1 MNGKLLNRYL
11 WPAVAVLALF
21 GVFMF
26 ALARIGSG
34 DLVVSEIP
42 SPLIGKPA
50 PSIDLPTIAGNEA
63 RFTSASMLGKPWL
76 LNVWGTWCPACRD
89 EHPALMEMAPI
100 IGVPIVG
107 LDWKDDAGDARNWL
121 ASLGNPYHAV
131 PFDPVGRTAI
141 DFGVYGA
148 PETFLIGGDG
158 RVLAKHI
165 GPLTMEVWET
175 KLKPKLL
182 AAKGERP

>member
-1 MNGKLLNRYL
+1 MERKLLNRFL
-11 WPAVAVLALF
+11 WPAVATLVLF
-21 GVFMF
+21 GVFFF
-26 ALARIGSG
+26 ALHRISSG
-34 DLVVSEIP
+34 DLIVSDIP
-42 SPLIGKPA
+42 SPLIGKVA
-50 PSIDLPTIAGNEA
+50 PPMDLPALTGPTERVRTTDFKGRAW
-63 RFTSASMLGKPWL
+63 M

-121 ASLGNPYHAV
+121 ASLGDPYHAV

-158 RVLAKHI
+158 TVLAKHI

>member
-1 MNGKLLNRYL
+1 MNGKVFNRFL
-11 WPAVAVLALF
+11 WPAIAVLALF

-50 PSIDLPTIAGNEA
+50 PAIDLPTLSGPEA

-89 EHPALMEMAPI
+89 EHPSLMELAPV

-107 LDWKDDAGDARNWL
+107 LDWKDDANDARAWL
-121 ASLGNPYHAV
+121 ESLGNPYQVVA
-131 PFDPVGRTAI
+131 FDSVGRTAI

-148 PETFLIGGDG
+148 PETFLIGADG
-158 RVLAKHI
+158 RVLAKYI
-165 GPLTMEVWET
+165 GPLTAEAWET

-182 AAKGERP
+182 ASNGAQP